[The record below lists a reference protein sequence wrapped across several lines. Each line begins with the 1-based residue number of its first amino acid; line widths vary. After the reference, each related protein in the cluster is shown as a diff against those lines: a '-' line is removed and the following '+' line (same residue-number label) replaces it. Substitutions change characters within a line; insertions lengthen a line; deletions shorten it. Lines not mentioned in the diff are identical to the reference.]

1 MQLFQHGSFNSGI
14 IFRQILSGKPPG
26 CGDWKIWIHW
36 LQESGHGKYPDFS
49 TDNREITFAK
59 QLPTQENRLAG
70 AMSVFKKYIILLD
83 FDHPRPRIVSGYIQN
98 HIIIQPVILKL
109 AEVSETMAC
118 VVVHRPLVAALY
130 ASPQYYSFYGDGF
143 QLAHYKPSP

>member
-1 MQLFQHGSFNSGI
+1 
-14 IFRQILSGKPPG
+14 
-26 CGDWKIWIHW
+26 
-36 LQESGHGKYPDFS
+36 
-49 TDNREITFAK
+49 
-59 QLPTQENRLAG
+59 
-70 AMSVFKKYIILLD
+70 MSVFKKHIILYG

-143 QLAHYKPSP
+143 QLAHYKPEQDIAQPLALPIISNRGGKSTVSHRVGCYSIRLQPKTIMFQKPYFDHRIGNNF